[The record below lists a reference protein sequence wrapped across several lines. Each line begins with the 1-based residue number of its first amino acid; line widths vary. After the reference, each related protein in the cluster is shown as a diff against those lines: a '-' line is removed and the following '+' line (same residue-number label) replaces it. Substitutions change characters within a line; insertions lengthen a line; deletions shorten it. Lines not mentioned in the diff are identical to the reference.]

1 MLRDGKL
8 VEGKGMVREQAT
20 FSNWYCSNADPEDI
34 RKHRELMDRMH
45 YRGPQWEGQG
55 IPKSILEEENP
66 RYKKVEPEPH
76 PSTYAQDKAGE
87 KDFEYVVR

>member
-66 RYKKVEPEPH
+66 VYRHREEEPH
-76 PSTYAQDKAGE
+76 PSTYAPKNEGK
-87 KDFEYVVR
+87 KDWESVVR